1 MTDARHVDQGPP
13 RSKIRTKER
22 EISKQTVGCVAL
34 WQRTISPLVVGWAL
48 QSLLGNAA
56 LEQYHHERRQP
67 GDKIA
72 RSNKELERFQHHF
85 LIPVTL
91 KTL

>member
-1 MTDARHVDQGPP
+1 MRFGIPP
-13 RSKIRTKER
+13 SLLAR
-22 EISKQTVGCVAL
+22 EIMNEVEYL
-34 WQRTISPLVVGWAL
+34 W
-48 QSLLGNAA
+48 

-72 RSNKELERFQHHF
+72 RSNKELERFQHSF
-85 LIPVTL
+85 FIPVTL

>member
-1 MTDARHVDQGPP
+1 VVT
-13 RSKIRTKER
+13 
-22 EISKQTVGCVAL
+22 TVAFGRVSAKT
-34 WQRTISPLVVGWAL
+34 W
-48 QSLLGNAA
+48 NAA
-56 LEQYHHERRQP
+56 WSPETITPAIKRPAPPPSGMSIEQYHHERRQP

-72 RSNKELERFQHHF
+72 RLNKELERFQHRF

>member
-1 MTDARHVDQGPP
+1 MGTAGVGVVRESISRRAGI
-13 RSKIRTKER
+13 IR
-22 EISKQTVGCVAL
+22 AL
-34 WQRTISPLVVGWAL
+34 YLGTLIGWAACSP
-48 QSLLGNAA
+48 QDEPRG

-72 RSNKELERFQHHF
+72 RSNKELERFRHRF
-85 LIPVTL
+85 FIPVTL

>member
-1 MTDARHVDQGPP
+1 MSEDATRL
-13 RSKIRTKER
+13 S
-22 EISKQTVGCVAL
+22 AL
-34 WQRTISPLVVGWAL
+34 PQ
-48 QSLLGNAA
+48 LL

-72 RSNKELERFQHHF
+72 RLNKELERFRHRF
-85 LIPVTL
+85 FIPVTL

>member
-1 MTDARHVDQGPP
+1 MGA
-13 RSKIRTKER
+13 
-22 EISKQTVGCVAL
+22 A
-34 WQRTISPLVVGWAL
+34 TIFC
-48 QSLLGNAA
+48 QMI